1 MLVIS
6 EPMLGMPVGAPLLR
20 ASRLH
25 PLELRGHLAR
35 SRLPLL
41 VPVATRVRDARGWAA
56 LDTLVDPAMGTGTFL
71 LEVVRAI
78 GATVAEDLGEG
89 AVPAAVA
96 AALWRLIGVELQL
109 GPLAVTQ
116 LRLLAELAALGAN
129 ADQVKRSPRP
139 ATPHGR
145 PTGVTSA
152 CVWSLHTN
160 RHRCGGRRR
169 SCSMTTRGNAILCVA
184 CQRPPRPSCP
194 RPIRTCRSTRLS

>member
-96 AALWRLIGVELQL
+96 AALLRLIGCELQL
-109 GPLAVTQ
+109 GPFAVTQ

-129 ADQVKRSPRP
+129 ADQVKPRLFVTNTTSYPRSPSTPAGTP
-139 ATPHGR
+139 ATPIAAAPDR
-145 PTGVTSA
+145 P
-152 CVWSLHTN
+152 
-160 RHRCGGRRR
+160 
-169 SCSMTTRGNAILCVA
+169 VA
-184 CQRPPRPSCP
+184 A
-194 RPIRTCRSTRLS
+194 